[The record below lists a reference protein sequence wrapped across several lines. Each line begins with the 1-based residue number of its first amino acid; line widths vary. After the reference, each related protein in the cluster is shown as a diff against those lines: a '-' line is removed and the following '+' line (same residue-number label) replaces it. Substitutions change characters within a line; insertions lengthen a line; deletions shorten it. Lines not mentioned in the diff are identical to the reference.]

1 MKKIGFFL
9 QAIILSALM
18 LVFFSCEEDP
28 QLPDSQAAFESAQ
41 LGFMADENEL
51 MVNINFSRP
60 APSAGTITIN
70 FEATGL
76 TYGVDFTT
84 TPEATGNTIT
94 LPVVAGASQVS
105 FTISKAESV
114 LLDGDESVTFLINGA
129 DNGLVVGETTQL
141 VLSFAEILAEQAIMN
156 INGGGPDY
164 PNKVFIDLSANRQT
178 AVERTSWDLGF
189 FMGDDFRVILNSSVT
204 MMARAL
210 DKTDLNAVTVADIV
224 GFDEEMVVGANAT
237 IEAMAWIDDP
247 EGDLKKTAIAAIS
260 ETDSENKVYIINRG
274 AANPPSDPSQPVP
287 SRGWKKI
294 RVIRNGNGYTL
305 QHADIAATTYQ
316 EIQITKDSQYNFR
329 YIHFENGLVNV
340 EPAKDRW
347 DIAWTGFTNST
358 NFGGGSIPYYF
369 QDIILQS
376 RNGVETAELL
386 IANAGTYEAFEESN
400 LTGVIWQTTQLGI
413 GAKWRSGGGPGSAPA
428 VRSDRFY
435 LVKDVDG
442 NIYKVRFTALTQNGE
457 RGRPQVEFALVKK
470 GE

>member
-1 MKKIGFFL
+1 
-9 QAIILSALM
+9 
-18 LVFFSCEEDP
+18 
-28 QLPDSQAAFESAQ
+28 AAFESAQ
-41 LGFMADENEL
+41 LGFTADENEL
-51 MVNINFSRP
+51 IVNINFSRP

-340 EPAKDRW
+340 
-347 DIAWTGFTNST
+347 
-358 NFGGGSIPYYF
+358 
-369 QDIILQS
+369 
-376 RNGVETAELL
+376 
-386 IANAGTYEAFEESN
+386 
-400 LTGVIWQTTQLGI
+400 
-413 GAKWRSGGGPGSAPA
+413 
-428 VRSDRFY
+428 
-435 LVKDVDG
+435 
-442 NIYKVRFTALTQNGE
+442 
-457 RGRPQVEFALVKK
+457 
-470 GE
+470 